1 MRHKKRTMTLT
12 LLVAGSLAGAGGH
25 AQENEES
32 VEFEPIEVIGV
43 VPAHGMG
50 LPKSHIPANVQ
61 SATSEEISESQTADL
76 TEFLNQELG
85 SVHINDAQN
94 NPLQKDVQFRGF
106 VASPLLGQA
115 QGLSIYQDGVRLNE
129 PFGDVVN
136 WAIIPDSAI
145 GSISLMPGS
154 NPLFGR
160 NTLGGAL
167 SIETKTGFSH
177 SGTRTEI
184 YGGSFERYSVQTETG
199 GNRGDWGWF
208 VTGELFDEQGWR
220 DFSPTDAKK
229 FFSNLSWQPSESTGW
244 DLSLNLAETDLI
256 GNGASPIELLAQDR
270 DAIFTRPDQTEND
283 LVMLNLRGTHEVS
296 PAVLVTGNAYYR
308 MSDTDTLNGDES
320 DFEPCSF
327 DPSLVCQ
334 EEDGEEEVAMDPV
347 LGAIPAN
354 VGTVG
359 NAGEGGPFAAGT
371 NNRSAT
377 EQDGYGAA
385 LQTAFLQDLAGRGNQ
400 FIIGAEIDRGE
411 VDFRQGTELGRLDE
425 TRATVGSGFFVAD
438 QVTNISSTVENY
450 SLYFTDTLSLT
461 QPLAVTVSGRYNDT
475 SVQIRDRSGLEPELN
490 GDHDFSRFNPAIGA
504 TYTVAPA
511 LTLFGGYSES
521 NRAPTPSELTCADPD
536 DPCRLPNAFLADPP
550 LDEVVARTFEAGVR
564 GDLERNFG
572 YSIAAFRT
580 ENEDDIL
587 FITEGDI
594 TGEGFFDN
602 VGDTSR
608 QGVELGVA
616 GTAFERVDWFV
627 NYTHLQVEFRE
638 NFLVASEEHE
648 FANVNGQIQ
657 VESGD
662 RIPLIP
668 EHILKAG
675 VDLRVLP
682 KASLGLDVIYNGNQ
696 VLRGD
701 ESNQLEKVQSYTL
714 VNFNGQYWWNDHIA
728 VFGRVAN
735 VFDEDYE
742 TFGLLGEEP
751 GEVLL
756 NDFEDP
762 RFLGPGAP
770 RAFWIG
776 LRASF

>member
-1 MRHKKRTMTLT
+1 MRNRKRTTILT
-12 LLVAGSLAGAGGH
+12 LIAAGSLAGAAGY
-25 AQENEES
+25 AQENEEAA
-32 VEFEPIEVIGV
+32 EFEPIEVIGV
-43 VPAHGMG
+43 VPTHGTG
-50 LPKSHIPANVQ
+50 LPRSSIPANVQ
-61 SATSEEISESQTADL
+61 SATSEEIRESQAADL

-129 PFGDVVN
+129 PFGDTVN
-136 WAIIPDSAI
+136 WAIIPESAI

-167 SIETKTGFSH
+167 SIVTKTGFTH
-177 SGTRTEI
+177 PGTRTEMS
-184 YGGSFERYSVQTETG
+184 GGSFERFTGQAETG
-199 GNRGDWGWF
+199 GSSGNWGWF
-208 VTGELFDEQGWR
+208 VAGEYFDEQGWR
-220 DFSPTDAKK
+220 DFSPTEAKK
-229 FFSNLSWQPSESTGW
+229 IFSNLSWQPGEGTAW
-244 DLSLNLAETDLI
+244 DLSLNLAATDLI
-256 GNGASPIELLAQDR
+256 GNGPAPVELLAQDR
-270 DAIFTRPDQTEND
+270 EAIFTRPDQTVND
-283 LVMLNLRGTHEVS
+283 LVMFNLRGTHEVS
-296 PAVLVTGNAYYR
+296 PAVLLTGNAYYR

-334 EEDGEEEVAMDPV
+334 EEDGEEEVAMDPM
-347 LGAIPAN
+347 LGPIPAN

-359 NAGEGGPFAAGT
+359 NAEAGGTFGPGT
-371 NNRSAT
+371 NNRSTT
-377 EQDGYGAA
+377 EQDGYGVA
-385 LQTAFLQDLAGRGNQ
+385 LQTAFLQDLLGRGNQ
-400 FIIGAEIDRGE
+400 FIVGAE
-411 VDFRQGTELGRLDE
+411 VDWGDVAFGQGTELGRLDE
-425 TRATVGSGFFVAD
+425 TRGVVGSGFFVAD
-438 QVTNISSTVENY
+438 QVTNISSSVENY

-461 QPLAVTVSGRYNDT
+461 RPLAVTVSGRYNDT
-475 SVQIRDRSGLEPELN
+475 RVRIQDRSGLEPELN
-490 GDHDFSRFNPAIGA
+490 GDHDFSRFNPAVGA
-504 TYTVAPA
+504 TYTFSPA
-511 LTLFGGYSES
+511 ITLFGGYSES
-521 NRAPTPSELTCADPD
+521 NRVPTPSELTCADPN
-536 DPCRLPNAFLADPP
+536 DPCRLPNAFLADPA

-564 GDLERNFG
+564 GDLERNYS

-608 QGVELGVA
+608 QGVELGFA
-616 GTAFERVDWFV
+616 GTAFERMEWFL
-627 NYTHLQVEFRE
+627 NYTHLQAEFRE
-638 NFLVASEEHE
+638 SFLVASEEHE
-648 FANVNGQIQ
+648 FANDNGQIQ

-668 EHILKAG
+668 KHILKAG
-675 VDLRVLP
+675 IDLRVLP
-682 KASLGLDVIYNGNQ
+682 KASLGLDVIYNGDQ

-701 ESNQLEKVQSYTL
+701 ESNQLENVQGYTL
-714 VNFNGQYWWNDHIA
+714 VNLNGQYWWNDHISLFA
-728 VFGRVAN
+728 RVAN

-756 NDFEDP
+756 NDFDDP

-770 RAFWIG
+770 RAFWVG

>member
-1 MRHKKRTMTLT
+1 MRSHTILLT
-12 LLVAGSLAGAGGH
+12 LLAVGSLASAGGY
-25 AQENEES
+25 AQENEEAA
-32 VEFEPIEVIGV
+32 ELEDIEVIGV
-43 VPAHGMG
+43 VPTHGTG
-50 LPKSHIPANVQ
+50 LPKSRIPANVQ
-61 SATSEEISESQTADL
+61 SATSEDISESQAADL

-129 PFGDVVN
+129 PFGDTVN

-145 GSISLMPGS
+145 GSISLIPGS

-167 SIETKTGFSH
+167 SIATKTGFTH
-177 SGTRTEI
+177 PGTRTEM
-184 YGGSFERYSVQTETG
+184 YGGSFDRYSVQAETG

-208 VTGELFDEQGWR
+208 TTGEYFNEHGWR

-229 FFSNLSWQPSESTGW
+229 LFTNMSWQPGESTAW
-244 DLSLNLAETDLI
+244 DLSLNFAETDLI
-256 GNGASPIELLAQDR
+256 GNGPAPIELLAQDR
-270 DAIFTRPDQTEND
+270 EAVFTRPDQTVND
-283 LVMLNLRGTHEVS
+283 LVMFNLRGTHEVS
-296 PAVLVTGNAYYR
+296 PTVLLTGNAYYR

-327 DPSLVCQ
+327 DATLVCQ
-334 EEDGEEEVAMDPV
+334 EDDGEEEIAMDPV
-347 LGAIPAN
+347 LGPIPAN
-354 VGTVG
+354 VATVG
-359 NAGEGGPFAAGT
+359 NAEDGGPLAPGT

-385 LQTAFLQDLAGRGNQ
+385 FQVAFLQDLFGRGNQ
-400 FIIGAEIDRGE
+400 FIVGAEVDRGE
-411 VDFRQGTELGRLDE
+411 VGFRQNTELGRLDE
-425 TRATVGSGFFVAD
+425 TRGTVGSGFFVAD
-438 QVTNISSTVENY
+438 QVTNVSSTVENY
-450 SLYFTDTLSLT
+450 SLYFTDTLLLT
-461 QPLAVTVSGRYNDT
+461 PPLAVTFSGRYNDT
-475 SVQIRDRSGLEPELN
+475 SVEIRDRSGLEPELDGN
-490 GDHDFSRFNPAIGA
+490 HDFSRFNPALGA

-511 LTLFGGYSES
+511 FTLFGGYSES

-564 GDLERNFG
+564 GDLGRNSS
-572 YSIAAFRT
+572 YSIAAFQT
-580 ENEDDIL
+580 GNEDDIL

-594 TGEGFFDN
+594 TGAGFFDN
-602 VGDTSR
+602 VGDTR
-608 QGVELGVA
+608 RRGVEVGFA
-616 GTAFERVDWFV
+616 GTAFERVDWFL
-627 NYTHLQVEFRE
+627 NYTGLEAEFRD

-648 FANVNGQIQ
+648 FANANGQIE

-668 EHILKAG
+668 EQILKAG
-675 VDLRVLP
+675 VDVRVLP
-682 KASLGLDVIYNGNQ
+682 NASIGLDVLFNGDQ

-701 ESNQLEKVQSYTL
+701 ESNQLAKVQSYTA
-714 VNFNGQYWWNDHIA
+714 VNLNGQYRLNDQIA

-756 NDFEDP
+756 NDFEDA

-770 RAFWIG
+770 RALWIG